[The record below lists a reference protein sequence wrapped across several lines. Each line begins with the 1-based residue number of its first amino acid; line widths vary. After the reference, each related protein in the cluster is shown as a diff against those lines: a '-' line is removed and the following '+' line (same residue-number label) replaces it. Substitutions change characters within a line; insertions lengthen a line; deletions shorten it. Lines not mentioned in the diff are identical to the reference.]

1 MKKENKK
8 IVGTGIVAFTFGF
21 LSGIILTKKT
31 SSDEED
37 VNSLSDLPD
46 EIVLDDGDDG
56 VDDLPD
62 EIVPDDGVENL
73 PDEISL
79 DDLKGGNDHEEEKGN
94 S

>member
-31 SSDEED
+31 SSYEED

-46 EIVLDDGDDG
+46 EIVLDDGA
-56 VDDLPD
+56 DDLPD

-79 DDLKGGNDHEEEKGN
+79 DDLKGGNEHEEEKGN

>member
-1 MKKENKK
+1 MKNKKE
-8 IVGTGIVAFTFGF
+8 IVAVAVTSFAFGF

-37 VNSLSDLPD
+37 VISLSDLPD
-46 EIVLDDGDDG
+46 EIVLDDGA
-56 VDDLPD
+56 DDLPD

-79 DDLKGGNDHEEEKGN
+79 DDLKGGNEHEEEKGN